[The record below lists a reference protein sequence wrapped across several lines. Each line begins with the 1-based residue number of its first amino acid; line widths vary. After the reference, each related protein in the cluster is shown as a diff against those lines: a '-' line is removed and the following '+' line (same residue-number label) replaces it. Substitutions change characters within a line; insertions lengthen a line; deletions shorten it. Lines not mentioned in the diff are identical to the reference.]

1 MVNISMAYAMRN
13 PKPWP
18 PVWAGFDRV
27 SASFGLSVP
36 AVNWRG

>member
-1 MVNISMAYAMRN
+1 MVIISMAYATRN

-18 PVWAGFDRV
+18 PVWAGFHSV

-36 AVNWRG
+36 AAARRG